1 MQHRASERR
10 VTQASQIQVS
20 YVAVLERERNPVTIA
35 VVVEVV
41 SVIELFEESL
51 ANGARG
57 AHGIPH
63 AHDDRTI
70 DPVNP

>member
-1 MQHRASERR
+1 
-10 VTQASQIQVS
+10 VS